1 MKIRLYS
8 KGGETVVKYAQ
19 KKSTKFVKIVNT
31 SLCVHDTIINVKTP
45 QYIIYFYYPHSKI
58 PSPKRQQNDGCL
70 FFTLFYEK
78 GSQIFIIYYSFAK
91 SKFYS

>member
-1 MKIRLYS
+1 M
-8 KGGETVVKYAQ
+8 
-19 KKSTKFVKIVNT
+19 FVNT
-31 SLCVHDTIINVKTP
+31 FRGQGDTIITVKTP

-78 GSQIFIIYYSFAK
+78 GSHIFIIYYSFAK